1 MNSFLVT
8 PWGLKNFPT
17 SRGEEEYGGQFIYT
31 IFYNNNVLFSF
42 ERHFAPTLSTS
53 IAHTT
58 GWMPVESVVRYG
70 RLEIPTI
77 FYYYGML
84 LLRWF
89 LNGRGFLKSRKI

>member
-1 MNSFLVT
+1 M
-8 PWGLKNFPT
+8 
-17 SRGEEEYGGQFIYT
+17 
-31 IFYNNNVLFSF
+31 LFSF

-70 RLEIPTI
+70 REIPTI